1 MKIYFNNVCFY
12 YRNFIKKVFLTAL
25 KELDNNFQNIIINLS
40 FKSQE
45 EIRQLNKT
53 FRNVDRA
60 TDVLSFPFLE
70 IKYGEKVADF
80 KEDINPDGTID
91 LGDIVICKQV
101 AKKQAKEYKH
111 SLKREIAFLSLHGLL
126 HLLGY
131 DHIEKKDEIVMNQ
144 CADKILNKLKIK
156 RG

>member
-12 YRNFIKKVFLTAL
+12 YRNLIKKVFLTAL
-25 KELDNNFQNIIINLS
+25 KELDNNFQNIVINLS

-80 KEDINPDGTID
+80 KEDINPDWTID

-131 DHIEKKDEIVMNQ
+131 DHIEKEDEIVMNQ

>member
-1 MKIYFNNVCFY
+1 MKIYFNNVRFY
-12 YRNFIKKVFLTAL
+12 YRNLIKKVFLTAL
-25 KELDNNFQNIIINLS
+25 KELDNNFQNIVINLS

-131 DHIEKKDEIVMNQ
+131 DHIEKKDEIVMNK

>member
-1 MKIYFNNVCFY
+1 MKIYFNNVRFY
-12 YRNFIKKVFLTAL
+12 YRNLIKKVFLTAL
-25 KELDNNFQNIIINLS
+25 KELDNNFQNIVINLS

>member
-12 YRNFIKKVFLTAL
+12 YRNLIKKVFLTAL
-25 KELDNNFQNIIINLS
+25 KELDNNFQNIVINLS

-131 DHIEKKDEIVMNQ
+131 DHIEKEDEIVMNQ